1 METGVCKMSES
12 RTIKKKQGINGKTNK
27 NNLNNGFKNLF
38 LRRLFKRQK
47 YFFCLCGI
55 QIFAA
60 LRAQFL
66 VVQLI
71 QPLENFVNRPFYRFE
86 SYKMSKS
93 KI

>member
-47 YFFCLCGI
+47 YVFFAWVEYKFSLR
-55 QIFAA
+55 FA
-60 LRAQFL
+60 R
-66 VVQLI
+66 
-71 QPLENFVNRPFYRFE
+71 NF
-86 SYKMSKS
+86 
-93 KI
+93 